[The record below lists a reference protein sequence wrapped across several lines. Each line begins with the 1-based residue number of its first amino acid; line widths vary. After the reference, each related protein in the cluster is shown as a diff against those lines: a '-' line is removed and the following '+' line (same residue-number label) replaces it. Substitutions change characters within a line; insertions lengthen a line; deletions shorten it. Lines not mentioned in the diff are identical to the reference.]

1 MKGLNHASSRKSS
14 IHLSKNP
21 LNDPSTIYLSYRGVR
36 YILETSSN
44 ASSNAS
50 SNDLSNSSST
60 LHLSYRGVR
69 YILETLYLMTPLQLT
84 DIHSSDVQIPSSFQ
98 PLLYRGQPY
107 LRPRY

>member
-50 SNDLSNSSST
+50 SNSSST